1 MAIRFHWLPCEIVA
15 NGHHE
20 AAKWMF
26 FFPRLQD
33 SFPRVNR
40 DSNTP
45 SGSMRAGILHG
56 AKDLRCGDVAI
67 PEPAPGMVLLRVRR
81 VGICGSDMHYFE
93 HGCCGAFVPSRPFIM
108 GHELT
113 ADVVGANGEA
123 GRAILGSRVT
133 VNPARACGFCDDCKA
148 GRGNLCR
155 KTIMLGSASTTPP
168 TDGAFAEYVTVRAD
182 QCHLLP
188 PQMTDA
194 LGAMM
199 EPFAVALH
207 AVKRA
212 GAVAGKRVLVTG
224 GGPIGLLVLIAARAF
239 GATPVAL
246 SDVVEGRRRS
256 ALALGADCVLD
267 PTSGALTGQVRDLT
281 GDGFDVVFEASGAP
295 PALRQ
300 AFDLVRPGGTIVQIG
315 TLGTAD
321 VPLPAN
327 QLMAREI
334 QLLGSFRY
342 GNVFD
347 EAIRLVDSGR
357 VDLTPLVSEVFPLAE
372 LPKAMERAFAKDDV
386 IKVQIEVSPN

>member
-1 MAIRFHWLPCEIVA
+1 
-15 NGHHE
+15 
-20 AAKWMF
+20 
-26 FFPRLQD
+26 
-33 SFPRVNR
+33 
-40 DSNTP
+40 
-45 SGSMRAGILHG
+45 
-56 AKDLRCGDVAI
+56 
-67 PEPAPGMVLLRVRR
+67 MVLLRVRQ

-93 HGCCGAFVPSRPFIM
+93 HGCCGAFVPTRPFVM

-113 ADVVGANGEA
+113 AEVAAVADDVTSPQVGA
-123 GRAILGSRVT
+123 RVT
-133 VNPARACGFCDDCKA
+133 VNPARACGFCHYCKA

-182 QCHLLP
+182 QCHVLP
-188 PQMTDA
+188 PQISDG

-212 GAVAGKRVLVTG
+212 GSVAGKRVLVTG
-224 GGPIGLLVLIAARAF
+224 GGPIGLLVLITARAF

-246 SDVVEGRRRS
+246 SDVVEARRQS
-256 ALALGADCVLD
+256 ALGFGADAVLD
-267 PTSGALTGQVRDLT
+267 PAANDLADQVRELA

-315 TLGTAD
+315 TLGAAD

-334 QLLGSFRY
+334 HLIGSFRY
-342 GNVFD
+342 GDVFG
-347 EAIRLVDSGR
+347 EAIRLVETGR
-357 VDLTPLVSEVFPLAE
+357 VNLEPLISEVFPLQD
-372 LPKAMERAFAKDDV
+372 LPAAMRRAFAKDDV
-386 IKVQIEVSPN
+386 VKVQIQIGETRDSG